1 MGMEGFALLFAIMA
15 LAGLSLLG
23 YEYRDT
29 NTISLSPRGWL
40 VLIFD
45 KLLYRLLRID
55 NPQKAR
61 IWGWRMFLGSLI
73 LYLEASIHLCV
84 VFFVF
89 VNKGALNKR

>member
-61 IWGWRMFLGSLI
+61 IWGWRMFLGSLVPFA
-73 LYLEASIHLCV
+73 LFMAT
-84 VFFVF
+84 
-89 VNKGALNKR
+89 KGAVPKVALG

>member
-23 YEYRDT
+23 YEYWDT

-61 IWGWRMFLGSLI
+61 IWGWRMFLGSLVPFA
-73 LYLEASIHLCV
+73 LFMAT
-84 VFFVF
+84 
-89 VNKGALNKR
+89 KGGCPKRSAPRLF